1 MRQTLVSLVIRPLW
15 SKLLRAPV
23 PSALPSSPGPGPGR
37 LPALS
42 PLDGRPTPDRSPAL
56 RREPGGR
63 PCGADSGRGGRWLL
77 SASVLL
83 LVLGGVSVGQANEP
97 ALRFTSSTEFQVHPN
112 LRLWPT
118 GHAPGSDREG
128 IKHVIFARLTAA
140 QAAHDPLTFTV
151 EGQSG
156 EAMVYCHNRQ
166 CGAVAV
172 GAVAEDGLL
181 YLGVGF
187 ERNRAEVSIRSR
199 FEDFPA
205 QRVEV
210 SVQAAGQQVYQE
222 VRVTAPTTAPDCGDY
237 PALSE
242 DRYRCYFT
250 REITP
255 AAFRVANSPLVDA
268 LPGQLVQDR
277 GEYALV
283 FAEEFSGSYVPVDP
297 DPDTETD
304 TATYAATYGDTCDRG
319 LVELDATKWS
329 YPKKDC
335 RATPEGP
342 PCAYL
347 AGGHLHASAT
357 NQCSLDLQTWGSFR
371 PKYGYVEF
379 QFTVHMTAPH
389 WYYLNYNMILGDLRR
404 AEWHLLGTHALSLDS
419 LERLLTL
426 VPWTEV
432 DVLEYVPGSRY
443 LTAHQYRNHHRVT
456 NHPDLRPMRTNR
468 NWTYCTG
475 TGYCT
480 GLGRLTITYGLEWTP
495 RGYLV
500 LRRVHGHEEVPQIW
514 PRDTIEIQQSA
525 DRYYNGEWP
534 NPTRYLRS
542 AADREP
548 YFVQLD
554 PNDRAF
560 SLEAVGISHVPLPI
574 SIGTWGSLG
583 SAENRNVSQLTIDYL
598 RVFQPRNRYADM
610 EPLYQ

>member
-1 MRQTLVSLVIRPLW
+1 MT
-15 SKLLRAPV
+15 
-23 PSALPSSPGPGPGR
+23 
-37 LPALS
+37 
-42 PLDGRPTPDRSPAL
+42 
-56 RREPGGR
+56 
-63 PCGADSGRGGRWLL
+63 GRGVVLGGYTLG
-77 SASVLL
+77 LL

-112 LRLWPT
+112 LQLWPT

-222 VRVTAPTTAPDCGDY
+222 VRVTAPATAPDCGDY

-304 TATYAATYGDTCDRG
+304 TTTYAATYGDTCDRG
-319 LVELDATKWS
+319 LVELDDTKWS
-329 YPKKDC
+329 YPKKNC

-357 NQCSLDLQTWGSFR
+357 NQCSLDLQTWGSFQ

-379 QFTVHMTAPH
+379 QFTVHMNAPH

-432 DVLEYVPGSRY
+432 DILEYVPGSRY

-468 NWTYCTG
+468 NWNYCTG

-500 LRRVHGHEEVPQIW
+500 LRRVHGHEEVLQIW
-514 PRDTIEIQQSA
+514 PRHTIEIQQSKRRNA
-525 DRYYNGEWP
+525 NGKWNIRGDHDRS
-534 NPTRYLRS
+534 LLA

-574 SIGTWGSLG
+574 SIGTWGYF
-583 SAENRNVSQLTIDYL
+583 AESTSESELTIDYL